1 MSDKGQPN
9 KKEQYASFVK
19 AIGGKNMATKHVD
32 DFIYTVGIPGMKVTN
47 KQPQNILR
55 ALFIERGKG

>member
-19 AIGGKNMATKHVD
+19 AIGEKNMATKHVD
-32 DFIYTVGIPGMKVTN
+32 DFIYTVGIPGMKV
-47 KQPQNILR
+47 KPQNILR